1 VNTITLACYRQSSP
15 YLPLIACAMVRY
27 SLSNGVLEES
37 ATAFVVYGFFLVY
50 LKNDFD
56 EARRWAEIAEKILD
70 PQSPFTH
77 CEWNWNLY
85 IMNVC
90 YHHQHL
96 TFPFTSTCSDSV
108 RLPHFS
114 FQAASR
120 DSFCSSPS
128 LPMWNESR

>member
-1 VNTITLACYRQSSP
+1 LKLKQTNISVNARKRHIFSIVNTITLACYRQSSP

-70 PQSPFTH
+70 PQSSFTP
-77 CEWNWNLY
+77 CEWNLDLK
-85 IMNVC
+85 C
-90 YHHQHL
+90 L
-96 TFPFTSTCSDSV
+96 C
-108 RLPHFS
+108 
-114 FQAASR
+114 A
-120 DSFCSSPS
+120 
-128 LPMWNESR
+128 